1 MMTEHSYD
9 VCIIGLGPA
18 GLGAIHEL
26 SESGLASRTL
36 CLDSG
41 VAAEHRRCQIINGE
55 TCELESPC
63 QMTSGVGGCSVLAS
77 GKISEFPAG
86 SGLAAVLGSEE
97 SAKKKLRQAL
107 QVLAR
112 SLPLQETELSCS
124 PNIAK
129 KRFKELGFQYRFYPI
144 KTFRQDQ
151 IVEAC
156 SNFVSQAQ
164 SSGMSIMLGT
174 EVTKVEND
182 GKCYRLIARNHE
194 QEIVISAKRVI
205 LAVGRS
211 GQQLLESL
219 RESIGLHSDEYH
231 LDAGVRLEFP
241 TESFPSIDESH
252 KDLKLIFG
260 DARTFC
266 VCKNGRVAPY
276 RSSDIFLLEGYYNPA
291 FQSGFTNLSIM
302 VRMEPSKR
310 NLDIFRE
317 IQERVRNLSGGRTVR
332 QLLPDYLDM
341 KKERTLLDPPS
352 STRFWQWGDVGSCF
366 PMDLSA
372 RIMKAVDVFV
382 SRLLPRDQWQRSS
395 VFAPEVDCRLILPIQ
410 AGFRLLPGLYAAG
423 DCTGRFRGIL
433 QAFCSGIECARI
445 LIGDCNGKH

>member
-1 MMTEHSYD
+1 MMMEHSYD

-26 SESGLASRTL
+26 SGSGLASRTL

-41 VAAEHRRCQIINGE
+41 IAAERRSCQIIKGE

-77 GKISEFPAG
+77 GKISGFPAG
-86 SGLAAVLGSEE
+86 SGLAAALGSKE
-97 SAKKKLRQAL
+97 SAKRKLFQAL
-107 QVLAR
+107 QVFAQL
-112 SLPLQETELSCS
+112 LPLQETELSCN

-129 KRFKELGFQYRFYPI
+129 KRFKKLGFQYRFYPI

-156 SNFVSQAQ
+156 GNLVSMAQ
-164 SSGMSIMLGT
+164 SSGMSVMLGT

-182 GKCYRLIARNHE
+182 GKRYRLTARNHE
-194 QEIVISAKRVI
+194 QEIIISSKRVI
-205 LAVGRS
+205 LAIGRS

-241 TESFPSIDESH
+241 TESFPNIDESH
-252 KDLKLIFG
+252 KDLKLIFD

-276 RSSDIFLLEGYYNPA
+276 RCSNIFLLEGYYNPA

-302 VRMEPSKR
+302 VRMEPSKH
-310 NLDIFRE
+310 NHVIFQE
-317 IQERVRNLSGGRTVR
+317 IQERVRNLSGGKTVR
-332 QLLPDYLDM
+332 QLLTDYLDM
-341 KKERTLLDPPS
+341 KKERTVLNPPS
-352 STRFWQWGDVGSCF
+352 STHFWQWGDVGSCF
-366 PMDLSA
+366 PIGLST
-372 RIMKAVDVFV
+372 RIVKAVDIFV
-382 SRLLPRDQWQRSS
+382 SRLLPKDQWQRSS
-395 VFAPEVDCRLILPIQ
+395 VFAPEVDCRLILPIRV
-410 AGFRLLPGLYAAG
+410 GFRLLPGLYAAG

-433 QAFCSGIECARI
+433 QAFCSGIECARS
-445 LIGDCNGKH
+445 LIGDCNGKY